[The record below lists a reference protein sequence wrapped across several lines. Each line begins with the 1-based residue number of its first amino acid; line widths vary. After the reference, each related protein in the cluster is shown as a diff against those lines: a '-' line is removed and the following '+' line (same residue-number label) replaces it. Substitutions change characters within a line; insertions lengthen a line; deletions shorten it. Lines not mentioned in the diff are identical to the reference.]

1 MAEERRS
8 CIFPIVVGYGTRGAR
23 IKTYQ
28 IKGHFQKLHGKKI
41 TLALLYINY
50 ERSLNLIE
58 AIKTSRLCKHFGLI
72 W

>member
-8 CIFPIVVGYGTRGAR
+8 CIFPIVVGYGTTGAR
-23 IKTYQ
+23 IKNIPNQGGIPKITR
-28 IKGHFQKLHGKKI
+28 KKI

-50 ERSLNLIE
+50 EPSLNLIE

-72 W
+72 L